1 MAKAADH
8 NLLLLLY
15 YLSKIVKPG
24 FELFKSY
31 FAVIAFFT
39 LGTGDFA
46 KLLELVFSD
55 ELCALTRVHRKVGG
69 EYEKRS

>member
-1 MAKAADH
+1 MCAKQFYYNSKAADR

-15 YLSKIVKPG
+15 YLSKIVKPS

-31 FAVIAFFT
+31 FAVVAFFT

-46 KLLELVFSD
+46 KLLELIFSD
-55 ELCALTRVHRKVGG
+55 ELCSLA
-69 EYEKRS
+69 